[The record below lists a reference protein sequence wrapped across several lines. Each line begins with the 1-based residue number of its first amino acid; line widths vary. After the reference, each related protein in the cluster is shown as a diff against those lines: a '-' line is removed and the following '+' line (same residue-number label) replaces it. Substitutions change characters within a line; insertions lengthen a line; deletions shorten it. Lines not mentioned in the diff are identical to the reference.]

1 MDKEFLLK
9 LKASLET
16 IDTRLAALEHL
27 VNDVIIGGLESA
39 ANEYADEE
47 HFNAFTDSYG
57 PMIAEISE
65 PMKVLCGDDFDCVK
79 ELYQNLKEA
88 EGYGTEGFDEKAVIE
103 AKIKELK
110 DKLGALKAKKGD
122 EAGDSPDDSEEELAE
137 IFEEYK

>member
-1 MDKEFLLK
+1 MDKDFLMK

-16 IDTRLAALEHL
+16 LDTRIAAVEHL

-47 HFNAFTDSYG
+47 HFNAFTESYG

-88 EGYGTEGFDEKAVIE
+88 EGYGTDGFDEKAVIE
-103 AKIKELK
+103 AKINELK
-110 DKLGALKAKKGD
+110 DKLAALKSAKK
-122 EAGDSPDDSEEELAE
+122 EADNTSDDSEEELAE

>member
-1 MDKEFLLK
+1 MDKDFLMK

-16 IDTRLAALEHL
+16 LDTRLAALEHL

-47 HFNAFTDSYG
+47 HFNAFTESYG

-88 EGYGTEGFDEKAVIE
+88 EGYGTDGFDEKAVIE
-103 AKIKELK
+103 AKINELK
-110 DKLGALKAKKGD
+110 DKLAALKSAKK
-122 EAGDSPDDSEEELAE
+122 EADDTSDDSEEELAE

>member
-1 MDKEFLLK
+1 MDKEFLMK

-16 IDTRLAALEHL
+16 LDTRLAAVEHL

-47 HFNAFTDSYG
+47 HFNAFTESYG

-88 EGYGTEGFDEKAVIE
+88 EGYGTDDFDEKAVIE
-103 AKIKELK
+103 AKINELK
-110 DKLGALKAKKGD
+110 DKLAALKSAKK
-122 EAGDSPDDSEEELAE
+122 EADNTSDDSEEELAE

>member
-1 MDKEFLLK
+1 MDKDFLMK

-16 IDTRLAALEHL
+16 LDTRLAAVEHL

-47 HFNAFTDSYG
+47 HFNAFTESYG

-88 EGYGTEGFDEKAVIE
+88 EGYGTDGFDEKAVIE
-103 AKIKELK
+103 AKINELK
-110 DKLGALKAKKGD
+110 DKLAALKSAKK
-122 EAGDSPDDSEEELAE
+122 EADNASDDSEEELAE

>member
-1 MDKEFLLK
+1 MDKDFLMK

-16 IDTRLAALEHL
+16 LDTRLAAVEHL

-47 HFNAFTDSYG
+47 HFNAFTESYG

-88 EGYGTEGFDEKAVIE
+88 EGYGTDDFDEKAVIE
-103 AKIKELK
+103 AKINELK
-110 DKLGALKAKKGD
+110 DKLAALKSAKK
-122 EAGDSPDDSEEELAE
+122 EADNTSDDSEEELAE

>member
-1 MDKEFLLK
+1 MDKDFLMK

-16 IDTRLAALEHL
+16 LDTRLAAVEHL

-47 HFNAFTDSYG
+47 HFNAFTESYG

-88 EGYGTEGFDEKAVIE
+88 EGYGTDGFDEKAVIE
-103 AKIKELK
+103 AKINELK
-110 DKLGALKAKKGD
+110 DKLAALKSAKK
-122 EAGDSPDDSEEELAE
+122 EADSTSDDSEEELAE

>member
-1 MDKEFLLK
+1 MDKDFLMK

-16 IDTRLAALEHL
+16 LDTRLAALEHL

-47 HFNAFTDSYG
+47 HFNAFNESYG

-79 ELYQNLKEA
+79 ELYQNLKDA
-88 EGYGTEGFDEKAVIE
+88 EGYGTDGFDEKAVIE
-103 AKIKELK
+103 AKINELK
-110 DKLGALKAKKGD
+110 DKLAALKSAKK
-122 EAGDSPDDSEEELAE
+122 EADNTSDDSEEELAE

>member
-1 MDKEFLLK
+1 MDKDFLMK

-16 IDTRLAALEHL
+16 LDTRLAAVEHL

-47 HFNAFTDSYG
+47 HFNAFTESYG

-65 PMKVLCGDDFDCVK
+65 PMRVLCGNDFDCVK

-103 AKIKELK
+103 AKINELK
-110 DKLGALKAKKGD
+110 DKLAALKSAKK
-122 EAGDSPDDSEEELAE
+122 EADNTSDDSEEELAE

>member
-1 MDKEFLLK
+1 MDKDFLMK

-16 IDTRLAALEHL
+16 LDTRLAAVEHL

-47 HFNAFTDSYG
+47 HFNAFTESYG

-88 EGYGTEGFDEKAVIE
+88 EGYGTDGFDEKAVIE
-103 AKIKELK
+103 AKINELK
-110 DKLGALKAKKGD
+110 DKLAALKSAKK
-122 EAGDSPDDSEEELAE
+122 EADNTSDDSEEELAE

>member
-1 MDKEFLLK
+1 MDKEFLMK

-16 IDTRLAALEHL
+16 LDTRIAAVEHL

-47 HFNAFTDSYG
+47 HFNAFTESYG

-88 EGYGTEGFDEKAVIE
+88 EGYGTDGFDEKAVIE
-103 AKIKELK
+103 AKINELK
-110 DKLGALKAKKGD
+110 DKLAALKSAKK
-122 EAGDSPDDSEEELAE
+122 EADNTSDDSEEELAE

>member
-1 MDKEFLLK
+1 MDKEFLMK

-16 IDTRLAALEHL
+16 LDTRLAAVEHL

-47 HFNAFTDSYG
+47 HFNAFTESYG

-88 EGYGTEGFDEKAVIE
+88 EGYGTDGFDEKAVIE
-103 AKIKELK
+103 AKINELK
-110 DKLGALKAKKGD
+110 DKLAALKSAKK
-122 EAGDSPDDSEEELAE
+122 EADNTSDDSEEELAE